1 MPFEREQWVTLWE
14 SIVKPTIVSN
24 KVQIEGPLTRDPG
37 SETVRRT
44 GQRVRGGKIKLIKFE
59 QS

>member
-24 KVQIEGPLTRDPG
+24 KVQNEGPLTRDMGVRQSEGLAKG
-37 SETVRRT
+37 SV
-44 GQRVRGGKIKLIKFE
+44 GGK
-59 QS
+59 